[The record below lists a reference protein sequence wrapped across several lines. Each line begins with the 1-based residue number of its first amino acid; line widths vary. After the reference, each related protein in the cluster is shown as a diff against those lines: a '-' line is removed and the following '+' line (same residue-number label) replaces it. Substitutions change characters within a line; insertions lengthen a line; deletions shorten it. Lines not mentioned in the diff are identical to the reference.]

1 MRDWRALTP
10 AERQKERD
18 KFPNESSRSI
28 EMNACAAAVAELLRR
43 EPAAQAIARKVT
55 WGNYLINRPLDIVA
69 HCKSLVK
76 GGTGCDA

>member
-1 MRDWRALTP
+1 MIKVV
-10 AERQKERD
+10 QG
-18 KFPNESSRSI
+18 N
-28 EMNACAAAVAELLRR
+28 LLD
-43 EPAAQAIARKVT
+43 AQAIARKVT